1 MSVKLVTGALAGA
14 IFAVAVAASPALACK
29 GATVLLQDDFTEL
42 DPAWDKVFGDFDV
55 SGGKMVG
62 KTEPG
67 KIGLLVYGG
76 SFFPGADACVD
87 ITAPTVRNPSAIQAG
102 LGFWA
107 GDSSYF
113 MAIRPDGTAAV
124 HRLTSDGWLHPVPSR
139 KFDGIKSG
147 PNAVNSL
154 RVVWNAPPP
163 RGSTAAPDPTVQF
176 FINER
181 PFIKFKA
188 IPNSNRQLELY
199 VESEG
204 AAYQFS
210 KLVVT
215 R

>member
-1 MSVKLVTGALAGA
+1 MSAKLVTGLVTGA
-14 IFAVAVAASPALACK
+14 VFAMAVAASPAFACK
-29 GATVLLQDDFTEL
+29 GATVLLEDDFSEL

-55 SGGKMVG
+55 NGGKMVG

-76 SFFPGADACVD
+76 AYFPGADACVD
-87 ITAPTVRNPSAIQAG
+87 IVAPTVRNSSAIQAG

-113 MAIRPDGTAAV
+113 MAIKPDGTAGV
-124 HRLTSDGWLHPVPSR
+124 HRLSNDGWLHPVPQR
-139 KFDGIKSG
+139 KFDGIKTG
-147 PNAVNSL
+147 AGAVNSI
-154 RVVWNAPPP
+154 RAVWSAPPP
-163 RGSTAAPDPTVQF
+163 KGSTAAPDPSVQF
-176 FINER
+176 FINDR

-188 IPNSNRQLELY
+188 LPNSNRQLELY

-204 AAYQFS
+204 ANYQFS

>member
-1 MSVKLVTGALAGA
+1 MSVKLVTGVLTGALFA
-14 IFAVAVAASPALACK
+14 IAVASSPALACK
-29 GATVLLQDDFTEL
+29 GATVLLQDDFTDM
-42 DPAWDKVFGDFDV
+42 DPAWDKVFGEFNVTD
-55 SGGKMVG
+55 GKMVG

-67 KIGLLVYGG
+67 KIGLLIYGG

-87 ITAPTVRNPSAIQAG
+87 VIAPTVRDSASIQAG

-124 HRLTSDGWLHPVPSR
+124 HRLTGDGWLKPVPAR
-139 KFDGIKSG
+139 KFDGIKTG
-147 PNAVNSL
+147 ANAVNSL
-154 RVVWNAPPP
+154 RVVWKGPPP
-163 RGSTAAPDPTVQF
+163 RGSNAPADQTVEF
-176 FINER
+176 FINDR
-181 PFIKFKA
+181 PFIRFKA